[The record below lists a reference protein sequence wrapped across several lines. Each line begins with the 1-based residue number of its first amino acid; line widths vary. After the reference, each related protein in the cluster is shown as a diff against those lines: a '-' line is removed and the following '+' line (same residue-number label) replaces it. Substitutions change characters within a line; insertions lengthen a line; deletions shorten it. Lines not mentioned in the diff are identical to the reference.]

1 VGRRKPNSE
10 KENEM
15 SKLNYPMTVKAGAL
29 ALDKIMPGWFRKIDV
44 DMLDMNDC
52 AKCIVG
58 QLNGGISYGFS
69 DFLNSHF
76 ECYDVRI
83 YEDGAFGYRTSL
95 NEWIA
100 EIKQRLNRPLFRGP
114 QLRVR
119 VLRRHFNQAKEYGK
133 GINYTDIF
141 NCPIAQ
147 ALKEL
152 FPDSRI
158 VVGPDDLSINRV
170 DYTLING
177 DCRTVEANKPF
188 TCTIVKIV
196 K

>member
-1 VGRRKPNSE
+1 
-10 KENEM
+10 M

-58 QLNGGISYGFS
+58 QLNDGITYIFN
-69 DFLNSHF
+69 DFLYNNF
-76 ECYDVRI
+76 DCYHIRV
-83 YEDGAFGYRTSL
+83 YQDGAFGYRASRD
-95 NEWIA
+95 EWIA

-119 VLRRHFNQAKEYGK
+119 VLRRHFNQAKEYGNGK
-133 GINYTDIF
+133 GDVNYTDIF